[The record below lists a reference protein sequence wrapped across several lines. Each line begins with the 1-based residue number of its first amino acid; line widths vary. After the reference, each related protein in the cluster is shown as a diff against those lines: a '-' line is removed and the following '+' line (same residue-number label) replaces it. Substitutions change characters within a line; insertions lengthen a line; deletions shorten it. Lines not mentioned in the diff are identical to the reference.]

1 MLRDLEF
8 FKTKLQHIDGF
19 GDTANSLMEIINA
32 KQVKSISPPPSEKK
46 SSEEKPAEATKAG
59 DAISVAEENSS
70 LEKKDA
76 VESDVKNGD

>member
-19 GDTANSLMEIINA
+19 GDTAENLVEIIKA

-59 DAISVAEENSS
+59 DAVSVAEEKSS
-70 LEKKDA
+70 TEKKDA
-76 VESDVKNGD
+76 MGPEVKNGD